1 MNWFSPY
8 VGEGTWVEV
17 LHISVS
23 LESTVL
29 ISESIWVQ

>member
-1 MNWFSPY
+1 MSWFSLY

-17 LHISVS
+17 LHIRVS

-29 ISESIWVQ
+29 ISESVWVQ